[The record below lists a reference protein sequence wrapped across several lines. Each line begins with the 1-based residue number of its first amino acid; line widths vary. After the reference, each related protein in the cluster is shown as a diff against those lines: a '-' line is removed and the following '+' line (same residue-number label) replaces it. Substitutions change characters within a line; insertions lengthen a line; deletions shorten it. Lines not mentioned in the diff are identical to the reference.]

1 MCNFFSFIVVKTSN
15 GIDIYSSNK
24 TESHSEICKEFNIKE
39 SLVGDRNIAKGEYI
53 PTKNYNDFDSYKLR
67 IDESITPDWWNEY
80 SEEIERKVRTLMMN
94 TRVINDNEKY
104 NIEGGTYIVIGG
116 SPTITMSGDDV
127 KTCGSS
133 TPNITMSGGDVET
146 CDSSTPNITM
156 TGGDVETC
164 GSSTPNITMSDGVVR
179 TCGSSTPNITMSGGD
194 VETCD
199 SSTPNITM
207 TGGWVTTYNN
217 STPNITMS
225 GGYVRTYNNSTP
237 NINMTGGDVKTYYS
251 STPVIT

>member
-39 SLVGDRNIAKGEYI
+39 TLVGDRNIAKGEYI

-116 SPTITMSGDDV
+116 SPTITMTGGWVTTYNNSTPNITMTGGWV
-127 KTCGSS
+127 TTCDSS
-133 TPNITMSGGDVET
+133 TPNITMSGGYVET
-146 CDSSTPNITM
+146 YNNSTPNITM
-156 TGGDVETC
+156 TGGWVTTYNN
-164 GSSTPNITMSDGVVR
+164 STPNITMSDGVVR
-179 TCGSSTPNITMSGGD
+179 TCGSSTPNITMSDG
-194 VETCD
+194 V
-199 SSTPNITM
+199 
-207 TGGWVTTYNN
+207 
-217 STPNITMS
+217 
-225 GGYVRTYNNSTP
+225 VR
-237 NINMTGGDVKTYYS
+237 TYYS
-251 STPVIT
+251 STPVINMTGGYVETFDNSTPNINRK